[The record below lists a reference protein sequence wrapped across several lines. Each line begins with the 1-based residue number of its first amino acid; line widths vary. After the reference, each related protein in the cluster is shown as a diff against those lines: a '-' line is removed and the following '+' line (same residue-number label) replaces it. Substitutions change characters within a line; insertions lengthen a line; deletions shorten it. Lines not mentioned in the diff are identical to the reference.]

1 MKNKTETLRLLLL
14 LFLRIILF
22 VCIIGLEVGSIEIYM
37 TIDSLADIGAYC
49 NSDFIE
55 LLPKIAI
62 YIYAISTALMIFLIS
77 DLFKKIKNKWLVCFL
92 IIYARCGVLGLILV
106 YLLNG

>member
-1 MKNKTETLRLLLL
+1 ML
-14 LFLRIILF
+14 ILF
-22 VCIIGLEVGSIEIYM
+22 ICIIGLEVGSIEIYM
-37 TIDSLADIGAYC
+37 TIDSLADIGVGAC
-49 NSDFIE
+49 FNPNSNLIE

-62 YIYAISTALMIFLIS
+62 YIYAISTALMVFLIS

-106 YLLNG
+106 YLLNGWEWVIVLR